1 VHTHSQTNDPSA
13 TVTPPLANPTRAR
26 TLSTADERREA
37 VLEAAVRLF
46 ARGGMHATST
56 LAVAKAAGISQAY
69 LFRLFPTKDDLMV
82 AVAARCHERILSA
95 FQAATAR
102 ADATG
107 GDPMEAMGMAYLEL
121 MSDRELL
128 TLQLHAQAASVEH
141 EGVRDA
147 SRDGFRRLF
156 EHVRRHT
163 DASDEDIKSFFAHG
177 MLINVMTAIDAGSVQ
192 DDWARVIATKDPHCD
207 GD

>member
-1 VHTHSQTNDPSA
+1 MTPS
-13 TVTPPLANPTRAR
+13 TTSPGRTR

-37 VLEAAVRLF
+37 VLEAAVHLF

-82 AVAARCHERILSA
+82 AVATRCHERILSA

-102 ADATG
+102 ARATG
-107 GDPMEAMGMAYLEL
+107 GDPMEAMGLAYLEL
-121 MSDRELL
+121 MTDRELL
-128 TLQLHAQAASVEH
+128 TLQLHAQATSIEH

-147 SRDGFRRLF
+147 SRDGFRRLY

-163 DASDEDIKSFFAHG
+163 DASDEEVKSFFAHG
-177 MLINVMTAIDAGSVQ
+177 MLINAMTAIDAGSVP
-192 DDWARVIATKDPHCD
+192 DDWARVIATKDPGCD
-207 GD
+207 PS

>member
-1 VHTHSQTNDPSA
+1 M
-13 TVTPPLANPTRAR
+13 TPPTTSSPRTR
-26 TLSTADERREA
+26 TLSTAEERREA
-37 VLEAAVRLF
+37 VLEAAVHLF

-95 FQAATAR
+95 FQAATAHAR
-102 ADATG
+102 AAG
-107 GDPMEAMGMAYLEL
+107 EDPMEAMGLTYLEL
-121 MSDRELL
+121 MTDRELL
-128 TLQLHAQAASVEH
+128 TLQLHAQAASIEH

-163 DASDEDIKSFFAHG
+163 DASEEDIRSFFAHG
-177 MLINVMTAIDAGSVQ
+177 MLINAMTAIDAGAVP
-192 DDWARVIATKDPHCD
+192 DDWAQVLATKDPGCEP
-207 GD
+207 G